1 MTLCGWSDNHRS
13 GTALAVHYTLQW
25 YIQLPAQSLGQA
37 GEHLLHQE
45 YGTLY
50 LTSRAFN
57 GLTLVVVWQEGH
69 PACKN

>member
-1 MTLCGWSDNHRS
+1 MAGGDNHRI

-37 GEHLLHQE
+37 DEHLLHQE

-50 LTSRAFN
+50 LTSRAFSA
-57 GLTLVVVWQEGH
+57 LTLLVGWQEGH